1 MDNNRSDNV
10 QPRPQ
15 VSKLHY
21 LVFWG
26 MGLLVYLVVIWRMFT
41 HPAAL
46 QLLAD
51 VDSCWYL
58 GMAGNLSKG
67 QFWDVQQQAPFMPL
81 YALLMVPMF
90 WVKQIEFGTLFAFT
104 VTWLGFLIW
113 LYRLVGPRWI
123 VLVPFL
129 TLPILNNYLLAWSEV
144 LSLPLIMLLFVN
156 LARSGQATFEWPV
169 DGQNQKS
176 IEPAGDKTT
185 SLLLVLLVL
194 TRWANLYFGGA
205 VCLIWALE
213 AARNQN
219 WFNIKVMK
227 RLAVLIGPS
236 FLVVVSVGMLTFY
249 HTGYLLGYDKTGP
262 EVSVSASSAQDWMV
276 AISQLVSWFRD
287 PVVGSL
293 GLRVG
298 LWIAQAILLLWLIKR
313 KDLAWIRGRSARLMG
328 LAIGYT
334 LWIWITERVTELD
347 VVDYRLL
354 APCLLITWMAFV
366 NLELRN
372 KDKMQT

>member
-1 MDNNRSDNV
+1 MDNNRSDDV
-10 QPRPQ
+10 QARPQ
-15 VSKLHY
+15 VSKLHN

-26 MGLLVYLVVIWRMFT
+26 MGLLVYSVVIWRMFT

-46 QLLAD
+46 QLRSD

-58 GMAGNLSKG
+58 GMAENVSKG
-67 QFWDVQQQAPFMPL
+67 LFWNVRQQAPFMPL
-81 YALLMVPMF
+81 YALLMVPMC
-90 WVKQIEFGTLFAFT
+90 WIEQLEFVTVFAFT

-129 TLPILNNYLLAWSEV
+129 SLPILNNYLLAWSEV
-144 LSLPLIMLLFVN
+144 LSLPLIMILFVN
-156 LARSGQATFEWPV
+156 LAKSGQARIDWPL
-169 DGQNQKS
+169 DGQNQRS
-176 IEPAGDKTT
+176 LATVGDKTT

-194 TRWANLYFGGA
+194 TRWANLYFVGA

-213 AARNQN
+213 AARNHD
-219 WFNIKVMK
+219 WFNIKVLR
-227 RLAVLIGPS
+227 RLAALVAPS
-236 FLVVVSVGMLTFY
+236 FLAVVSVSLLNFY

-262 EVSVSASSAQDWMV
+262 GVFVSASSAQDWMV

-298 LWIAQAILLLWLIKR
+298 LWTAQIILLLWLIKR
-313 KDLAWIRGRSARLMG
+313 GDLAWTRGRSGLLMG
-328 LAIGYT
+328 LAIGYA
-334 LWIWITERVTELD
+334 LWIAITERVTELD

-354 APCLLITWMAFV
+354 APCLLMTWMAFAKIGTLNV
-366 NLELRN
+366 LFR
-372 KDKMQT
+372 K